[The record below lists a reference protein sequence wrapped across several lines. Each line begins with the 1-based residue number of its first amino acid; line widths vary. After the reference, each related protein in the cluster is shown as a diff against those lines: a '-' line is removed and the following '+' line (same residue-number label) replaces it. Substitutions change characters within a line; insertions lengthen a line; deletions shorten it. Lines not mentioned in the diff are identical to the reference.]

1 MSPELKKYYEDRLEM
16 MSSRAW
22 REFVEDVQNMK
33 VSTNTING
41 IDDMRK
47 LGIRQ
52 GEISIMD
59 WIINLKSVSEETFE
73 ELQRED
79 A

>member
-16 MSSRAW
+16 MSSSAW
-22 REFVEDVQNMK
+22 REFIEDVQNMK
-33 VSTNTING
+33 ASTNTING

-59 WIINLKSVSEETFE
+59 WIINLKTVSEETFE